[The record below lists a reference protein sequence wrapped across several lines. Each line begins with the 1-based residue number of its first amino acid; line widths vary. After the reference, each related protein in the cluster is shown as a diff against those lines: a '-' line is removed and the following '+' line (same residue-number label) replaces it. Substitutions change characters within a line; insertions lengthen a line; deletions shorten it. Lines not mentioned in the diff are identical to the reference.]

1 MVDVTGLE
9 LEDARARLVQAGFAV
24 RSVTETR
31 PPGPVEL
38 TGPLRVL
45 RVRRDGDAVELV
57 VTRER
62 YVPRAAG

>member
-9 LEDARARLVQAGFAV
+9 LEEARARLVEAGFVV

-38 TGPLRVL
+38 VGPLRVL
-45 RVRRDGDAVELV
+45 RVRRDSNDVDLV

>member
-9 LEDARARLVQAGFAV
+9 LEEARARLVEAGFVV

-31 PPGPVEL
+31 SPGAVEL
-38 TGPLRVL
+38 VGPLRVL
-45 RVRRDGDAVELV
+45 RVRRDTNDVDLV